1 MRKNKEAPTKEAKE
15 KKEASP
21 KKKKISKII
30 QWIVTGIFIGAAGVL
45 VVFKII
51 EKNTGK
57 SVFGPTYPV
66 VLTDSM
72 EPDYAV
78 KDVLVVK
85 EVDPSTLK
93 AGDDITFYWDLTG
106 KGNVYPMTHRLLED
120 PVYFENA
127 DENGGYH
134 YNFKTHGINTHSK
147 QNCQKA
153 EGCDWTWQTQNFHED
168 VLIGKVTRK
177 SWFMKAITSV
187 WGLIIL
193 IFVPCAYI
201 MITSVLDMFKKLDEQ
216 EKEEALEAVKSPA
229 KSQLFEGMSAKEVE
243 ELKKEMLEEML
254 NRKK

>member
-1 MRKNKEAPTKEAKE
+1 MRKV
-15 KKEASP
+15 KKEDSP
-21 KKKKISKII
+21 KKKKVYKII
-30 QWIVTGIFIGAAGVL
+30 QWIVTGLFVGVALVL
-45 VVFKII
+45 VSFKIY
-51 EKNTGK
+51 ESSTGK
-57 SVFGPTYPV
+57 SVFGPTYPA

-72 EPDYAV
+72 EPEYMV
-78 KDVLVVK
+78 GDVLVVK

-93 AGDDITFYWDLTG
+93 AGDDVTFYWDLTG

-127 DENGGYH
+127 DENEGYH
-134 YNFKTHGINTHSK
+134 YNFVAHGINTHSK
-147 QNCQKA
+147 QNCKNPD
-153 EGCDWTWQTQNFHED
+153 GCDWTGQKQPFHED
-168 VLIGKVTRK
+168 VLIGKVMRK

-193 IFVPCAYI
+193 IFVPCAYM
-201 MITSVLDMFKKLDEQ
+201 MITTVLDMFKKLDEQ

-229 KSQLFEGMSAKEVE
+229 KDQLFAGMSAKEVE